1 MYKLD
6 NIDDVDSTVDS
17 TDVLTKEM
25 LVNTLPDK
33 KFRRYVTDEL
43 LELINSETDNDSLIF
58 IPKPTKTTAIAPV
71 APLIIP
77 AFPPMIAVIIP
88 IITTTLRLVRVI
100 LM

>member
-43 LELINSETDNDSLIF
+43 LELINSETDDE
-58 IPKPTKTTAIAPV
+58 
-71 APLIIP
+71 
-77 AFPPMIAVIIP
+77 
-88 IITTTLRLVRVI
+88 LRRVFRDNA
-100 LM
+100 LTYTSV